1 MGRDRQI
8 IKQPD
13 LWSGLFFLVLGGVVC
28 GFSVSIDL
36 GNLVKPGPG
45 FIPFLGGLVLM
56 VLSMA
61 LLVRVMK
68 SREWEKWAMKIRWG
82 KTVAILFSLWAFGFL
97 LERIGFAFITFL
109 FIVFSMRA
117 IKPQS
122 WMKVLAVSLL
132 TTAASYLLFE
142 TFLQSQ
148 LPKSFLGF
156 F

>member
-1 MGRDRQI
+1 MERGRQI
-8 IKQPD
+8 IRQMD
-13 LWSGLFFLVLGGVVC
+13 LWSGLFFLVLGGIVC

-61 LLVRVMK
+61 LMIRVMK
-68 SREWEKWAMKIRWG
+68 SREREKWDMTIRWG
-82 KTVAILFSLWAFGFL
+82 KTAAVLISLWAFGFL

-109 FIVFSMRA
+109 FILFCMRA
-117 IKPQS
+117 IEPQS
-122 WMKVLAVSLL
+122 WMKVLMVSLL

-148 LPKSFLGF
+148 LPKSLLGF